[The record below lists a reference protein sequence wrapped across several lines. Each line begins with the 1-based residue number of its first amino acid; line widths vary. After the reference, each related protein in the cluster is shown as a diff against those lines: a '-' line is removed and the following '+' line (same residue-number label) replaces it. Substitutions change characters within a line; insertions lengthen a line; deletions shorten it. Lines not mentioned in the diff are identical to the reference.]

1 MTQELQDMTRYQ
13 HEPLTDVER
22 KEEALEAAQELLS
35 GMRHY
40 GHLEAAKQPTLVA
53 AVLLALST
61 PGFTLDRGVE
71 AGEDHNSNV
80 SDGEKIYQAAHQY
93 LESVNLP
100 AGDIR
105 VMMEQFS
112 FAKSNT
118 RINRVDG
125 QLGESTLSWVTRV
138 VRERLYDYMTGKN
151 PVPAVDVLGHLYRE
165 SAATGGG
172 DGLAL
177 GIVLTPAHVTMLM
190 AELVNVSPGDA
201 VLDPTAGTGSF
212 LLAAERVAR
221 ERGRNNTSH
230 GESIN
235 LEPVFCGIELQDK
248 LFTLATTTM
257 LLRHGSSRIV
267 HGSIFDTDTE
277 GALLPCSPEQSK
289 EVGEPARKFDKIL
302 LNPPYG
308 LAKNKAS
315 RHLSELAFIER
326 APELLKPGGKLA
338 AIVPPS
344 TIVGKTKDDKERK
357 RRILEHN
364 TLEAV
369 ITVNNNAFVESGY
382 SPHTVIAV
390 FTGGLAHPADKLVDF
405 VNFETDG
412 RVFSRHQG
420 LMDDGTVASRREH
433 LLNVL
438 QGEEEAGTDFLV
450 RSTVTPADEWHH
462 PYFYFNDTPPTEE
475 DFLNTVADYVSWQVD
490 MFAHGYGHLITPSG
504 TGPEAPEGEE

>member
-1 MTQELQDMTRYQ
+1 MTQDR
-13 HEPLTDVER
+13 HEPLTDTEG

-71 AGEDHNSNV
+71 AGEDRDSNV
-80 SDGEKIYQAAHQY
+80 SDGEKIYRAAHQY

-112 FAKSNT
+112 FVKSNT

-125 QLGESTLSWVTRV
+125 QLGESTLAWVTCV

-151 PVPAVDVLGHLYRE
+151 PVPAVDVLGYLYRE

-177 GIVLTPAHVTMLM
+177 GIVLTPAHMTTLM

-212 LLAAERVAR
+212 LLAAEKVAR

-277 GALLPCSPEQSK
+277 GTLPQCAQGK
-289 EVGEPARKFDKIL
+289 EVGNPARKFDKIL

-308 LAKNKAS
+308 LAKNKTS

-326 APELLKPGGKLA
+326 ALELLKPGGKLA
-338 AIVPPS
+338 AIVPQS
-344 TIVGKTKDDKERK
+344 TVVGKTKDDKDRK

-369 ITVNNNAFVESGY
+369 ITVNNSAFVESGY

-390 FTGGLAHPADKLVDF
+390 FTARLAHPADKLVDF

-412 RVFSRHQG
+412 WVFSRHQG
-420 LMDDGTVASRREH
+420 LVDDGTVTSRREY

-438 QGEEEAGTDFLV
+438 KGEGEAGTDFLV
-450 RSTVTPADEWHH
+450 RSAVTPVDEWHH

-475 DFLNTVADYVSWQVD
+475 DFLNTMADYVSWQVD

-504 TGPEAPEGEE
+504 TDPEEPEGER